1 MDSSFSG
8 RKNITHM
15 AQKYD
20 TTEFIPLP
28 FPDQDLPNHNQPQA
42 CARVPWAGPRASR
55 PGRHRAR
62 TPRAGRLQVT
72 GGRASPRPRGPGSP
86 PAQRCAPGPSS
97 PAHAAESR
105 PETQRL
111 EQRVQGRSPA
121 GLRGPWAPLLAERPG
136 LLPTADLSA
145 PAKARFLCGGAT
157 PPSPP
162 RTPFPPP
169 PPRPL
174 EVLPQ
179 EPHGALGLGHAQVH
193 HAVLEHPLDTVLLDV
208 QLAALQALGVVQV
221 GGRGHGDRLS
231 APCGNTNRRASAW
244 LWGGAQGEPASGN
257 TPLPGP
263 EAYGCG
269 PAGGL
274 RDRATRCGA
283 TSHTPRQRRG

>member
-169 PPRPL
+169 PPRVAP
-174 EVLPQ
+174 
-179 EPHGALGLGHAQVH
+179 
-193 HAVLEHPLDTVLLDV
+193 
-208 QLAALQALGVVQV
+208 
-221 GGRGHGDRLS
+221 LS
-231 APCGNTNRRASAW
+231 AEVRLGKVAGSQRPLFQSLVGI
-244 LWGGAQGEPASGN
+244 PAP
-257 TPLPGP
+257 TRLLPALCPPPTFPGP
-263 EAYGCG
+263 RPPEKRVVLCS
-269 PAGGL
+269 
-274 RDRATRCGA
+274 RC
-283 TSHTPRQRRG
+283 QRPDFIVH

>member
-121 GLRGPWAPLLAERPG
+121 GLRGPWAQLLAERPG

-169 PPRPL
+169 PPRVAP
-174 EVLPQ
+174 
-179 EPHGALGLGHAQVH
+179 
-193 HAVLEHPLDTVLLDV
+193 
-208 QLAALQALGVVQV
+208 
-221 GGRGHGDRLS
+221 LS
-231 APCGNTNRRASAW
+231 AEVGWARWRVPSAPSSKAWSGSPPPPAFSRRSVHR
-244 LWGGAQGEPASGN
+244 
-257 TPLPGP
+257 PLSQDP
-263 EAYGCG
+263 
-269 PAGGL
+269 
-274 RDRATRCGA
+274 DRRKSTWFSVPVA
-283 TSHTPRQRRG
+283 RGQIS

>member
-86 PAQRCAPGPSS
+86 PAQRCAPSPSS

-121 GLRGPWAPLLAERPG
+121 GLRGPWAPQLAERPG

-169 PPRPL
+169 PPRVAP
-174 EVLPQ
+174 
-179 EPHGALGLGHAQVH
+179 
-193 HAVLEHPLDTVLLDV
+193 
-208 QLAALQALGVVQV
+208 
-221 GGRGHGDRLS
+221 LS
-231 APCGNTNRRASAW
+231 AEVRLGKAAGSQRPLFQSLVGI
-244 LWGGAQGEPASGN
+244 PAP
-257 TPLPGP
+257 TRLLPALCPPPTFPGP
-263 EAYGCG
+263 RPPEKHVVLCS
-269 PAGGL
+269 
-274 RDRATRCGA
+274 RC
-283 TSHTPRQRRG
+283 QRPDFIVH